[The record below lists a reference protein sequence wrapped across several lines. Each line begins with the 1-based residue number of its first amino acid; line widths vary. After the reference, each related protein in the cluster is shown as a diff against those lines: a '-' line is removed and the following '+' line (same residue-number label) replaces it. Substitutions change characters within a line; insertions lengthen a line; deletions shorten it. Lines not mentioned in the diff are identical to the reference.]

1 MEQNRRA
8 FLKDS
13 ISVTA
18 GLAAPMFVPRS
29 AFGANDRITYGV
41 IGTGNRARWL
51 NTTFQKLGA
60 QCVALC
66 DVYDQNL
73 ELARQ
78 DSPADAKP
86 YLDYNDLLAQPG
98 LDCVVVGTPDHQ
110 HMPNLFASLKAGK
123 DVYLE
128 KPLSMSLDQSK
139 QMIETVRKTDR
150 IVEIGMHRRSMPF
163 IYAAKKLF
171 DDGVLGK
178 VSMVMA
184 RWNWHFDMPLDNSP
198 LPGKLDWDRFQGT
211 IAHRDLEPMRFRWWR
226 GFWAYSGGNM
236 TDQGTHLMD
245 VVQWMTGAKP
255 PKSAVC
261 QGYMNGVPGA
271 EVPNVF
277 SAAFEYDDFMAT
289 WTLNYRSSYE
299 YDWSIHFQGEKASMV
314 LDRKGYRIYGDP
326 GLSSKPWSQPEAS
339 SLKLVDQQEDKDS
352 AAMHPQ
358 NFLECVRSRK
368 QPNCTIAI
376 AAAAVT
382 GPHMANIAYREG
394 RKVKLNPDGTA
405 A

>member
-1 MEQNRRA
+1 MN
-8 FLKDS
+8 
-13 ISVTA
+13 
-18 GLAAPMFVPRS
+18 
-29 AFGANDRITYGV
+29 
-41 IGTGNRARWL
+41 
-51 NTTFQKLGA
+51 
-60 QCVALC
+60 
-66 DVYDQNL
+66 
-73 ELARQ
+73 
-78 DSPADAKP
+78 
-86 YLDYNDLLAQPG
+86 
-98 LDCVVVGTPDHQ
+98 
-110 HMPNLFASLKAGK
+110 
-123 DVYLE
+123 
-128 KPLSMSLDQSK
+128 
-139 QMIETVRKTDR
+139 
-150 IVEIGMHRRSMPF
+150 GMHRRSMPF

-178 VSMVMA
+178 VSLVMA

-198 LPGKLDWDRFQGT
+198 LPGKLDWERFQGA
-211 IAHRDLEPMRFRWWR
+211 IAHRELEPMRFRWWR

-245 VVQWMTGAKP
+245 VVQWMTGASR

-261 QGYMNGVPGA
+261 QGYMSGVPGA

-277 SAAFEYDDFMAT
+277 SAAFEYADFMAT
-289 WTLNYRSSYE
+289 RTLNYRSSYE

-326 GLSSKPWSQPEAS
+326 GLSSKPWSQPGTS

-368 QPNCTIAI
+368 QPNCTMEI

-394 RKVKLNPDGTA
+394 RKVKLSPDGTA